1 MKLKIDKKNNRLDIN
16 GLKFLSL
23 ISIVFYSFNIKYF
36 EGGYLGL
43 DIFFVLA
50 GFFTSNKI
58 ITDYLNN
65 NFTFNKFILNRLRR
79 IVPVLYL
86 TILLCIPIVFF
97 FQTNEEINFF
107 SSSIF
112 YTISFTSNYLFDSH
126 LNNFFSPLS
135 DYIILFHTWSLSV
148 LFQFYIILGLCFV

>member
-86 TILLCIPIVFF
+86 NI
-97 FQTNEEINFF
+97 
-107 SSSIF
+107 
-112 YTISFTSNYLFDSH
+112 
-126 LNNFFSPLS
+126 
-135 DYIILFHTWSLSV
+135 
-148 LFQFYIILGLCFV
+148 